1 MKEIIYRYMLHH
13 GGISRAWKTR
23 EIADAFGLSAYQTRY
38 YLICLSREGR
48 LLRVVFGRGTPG
60 VWKLSGVNL

>member
-1 MKEIIYRYMLHH
+1 M
-13 GGISRAWKTR
+13 
-23 EIADAFGLSAYQTRY
+23 
-38 YLICLSREGR
+38 CLSREGR